1 MRKTAFGALLL
12 ALVLVTSTVMAQGA
26 EILVNRDSV
35 NIRLFPAI
43 GAEVIGFVDAGFR
56 APATGRSPD
65 NEWIRIDFNG
75 EEGWIG
81 FPVINLFGDINSLPV
96 ADPRTI
102 PYGGFE
108 SPRAGRTSASSAISG
123 RLAQSGMR
131 VRAGPT
137 RAYPVLANAPRYTVM
152 PLLGRTPNNAWL
164 QVNFEGTLGWVATQY
179 IEIQDGRSI
188 IDLPVNGIVADS
200 QIPSSST
207 EEDYFATLRFLL
219 DRVDLAQP
227 SLDSI
232 RGTWTNVA
240 IGGQSVCGNFPARP
254 TDTNVPNPLYAA
266 FYPELDPILNLF
278 NDSMANVRLAIDLWL
293 EVCGRPQPERGVVGQ
308 ATVQGALEAIN
319 VADAQFAE
327 LRARINA
334 LLPDPLEVGPNECLF
349 TFRSASDV
357 LTLISVGQLLVENLD
372 GTRTVAGYCFDANAG
387 ESLRFEYLQAS
398 GNAQVVLAVSPLD
411 NPTNFIAT
419 ARAAGGQNLLSI
431 APVVI
436 PFTGRYLLVIGDI
449 GGGEREEP
457 LSSNYGV
464 LITNITGLTIF
475 GPGLG
480 IDPLTNQILQVTTTT
495 APIIS
500 TPLPGAFPTP
510 LVTAV
515 CPNLSFTCQQLT
527 VCEQATACLQSG
539 SIMLDVDGDGVACNR
554 PEDGRVL
561 CQ

>member
-1 MRKTAFGALLL
+1 MRKTAFGALLV
-12 ALVLVTSTVMAQGA
+12 VLIFLTSTVTAQGA
-26 EILVNRDSV
+26 EILVNRDGV

-65 NEWIRIDFNG
+65 DEWIRIDFNG

-108 SPRAGRTSASSAISG
+108 SPRAGRTSASSAVSG
-123 RLAQSGMR
+123 RLEQSGMR

-137 RAYPVLANAPRYTVM
+137 RAYPIMANAPRYTVM
-152 PLLGRTPNNAWL
+152 PLLGRTPNNAWI

-179 IEIQDGRSI
+179 IEFQDGKSI
-188 IDLPVNGIVADS
+188 LDLPINGIVADS

-232 RGTWTNVA
+232 RGTWTNIA
-240 IGGQSVCGNFPARP
+240 IGGQSTCGNFPARP

-266 FYPELDPILNLF
+266 FFPQLDPILNLF

-293 EVCGRPQPERGVVGQ
+293 EVCGRPQPERGVVSQ

-334 LLPDPLEVGPNECLF
+334 LLPSPLEVGPNQCLF

-357 LTLISVGQLLVENLD
+357 LQLITVGQLITESLD
-372 GTRTVAGYCFDANAG
+372 NSRYVAGYCFDANAG
-387 ESLRFEYLQAS
+387 ESLRFEYLQAT
-398 GNAQVVLAVSPLD
+398 GNAQVVLSVSPLD

-419 ARAAGGQNLLSI
+419 ARSSGGQNLLSI

-449 GGGEREEP
+449 NIERTEP
-457 LSSNYGV
+457 LASNYGV
-464 LITNITGLTIF
+464 LITNITGVTIF
-475 GPGLG
+475 GPGMG
-480 IDPLTNQILQVTTTT
+480 IDPLTNQIVLATTSTV
-495 APIIS
+495 PNVS
-500 TPLPGAFPTP
+500 TPVPGVIPTP
-510 LVTAV
+510 LVAEV
-515 CPNLSFTCQQLT
+515 CPNLSFTCQQLST
-527 VCEQATACLQSG
+527 CGQATACLQTG
-539 SIMLDVDGDGVACNR
+539 NFILDPDGDGIACNR

-561 CQ
+561 CP